1 MAGGVYF
8 YVQRATSFSAPDSVI
23 PFHIERLNIGQA
35 MNVHQGVFTAPRNGT
50 YYFAFT
56 GMKDWTGIDLNI
68 QLKLNEGTPKS
79 MLVGTASVGD
89 RNGYFSLGLKSTL
102 KLTAGDRVSLRKN
115 GNGVLRDAEENHYT
129 HFTGR
134 LLDEDLSLP

>member
-8 YVQRATSFSAPDSVI
+8 YVQRAAPFSAPDSVI

-35 MNVHQGVFTAPRNGT
+35 MNVNQGVFTAPRNGT
-50 YYFAFT
+50 YHFAFT
-56 GMKDWTGIDLNI
+56 GMKDWAGVDLNI

-79 MLVGTASVGD
+79 MLVGTANVGD
-89 RNGYFSLGLKSTL
+89 RNGYFTLGLKSTL
-102 KLTAGDRVSLRKN
+102 KLVAGDRISLRKN
-115 GNGVLRDAEENHYT
+115 GNGVLRDAEDNHYT